1 MEPDEYKKFFAEFGT
16 SIKLGLIEDYSN
28 RTRLSK
34 LLRFISSND
43 KEELTSLEGY
53 VERMKEKQESIY
65 VAAGA
70 SREDI
75 EASPFVERAL
85 KKGYEVIYL
94 TEPVDEYTIQ
104 NLPEFDGKKFQN
116 LAKDGLKFGDESQ
129 EEKDLFEQ
137 YEKDFEPLT
146 KWMGDNLKEELEKA
160 VVSARLDT
168 TPCAFVAN
176 QYGWTGNMEKIMS
189 AQAYA
194 KSGDSNNKFYK
205 EQKKI
210 LEINPRRRRGRP
222 RGRGEDQVDRRDQE
236 HRPHPP

>member
-34 LLRFISSND
+34 LLRFMTSQD
-43 KEELTSLEGY
+43 KDELTSLESY
-53 VERMKEKQESIY
+53 VERMKEKQESIF

-75 EASPFVERAL
+75 EKSPFVERAL
-85 KKGYEVIYL
+85 KKGFEVIYL

-116 LAKDGLKFGDESQ
+116 LAKDGLKFGDETQ
-129 EEKDLFEQ
+129 DEKDNFEAK
-137 YEKDFEPLT
+137 EAEFKPLVDWLGENVKD
-146 KWMGDNLKEELEKA
+146 ELEKA
-160 VVSARLDT
+160 VVSKRLDT

-176 QYGWTGNMEKIMS
+176 
-189 AQAYA
+189 
-194 KSGDSNNKFYK
+194 
-205 EQKKI
+205 
-210 LEINPRRRRGRP
+210 
-222 RGRGEDQVDRRDQE
+222 
-236 HRPHPP
+236 